1 MPKPRDF
8 SLDWNAPKAGDYD
21 ARVTNIEIYYRE
33 AVSIRIEYVTETDP
47 PYGLLEFVR
56 IDAPTHHPR
65 YAEIGPGKARII
77 QLAEAAGIDPK
88 TITSMDALPD
98 LLTGV
103 RAKIRVGLQ
112 IKDGVQVPVVR
123 TVLGQAGPEP
133 QDDGNP
139 PDNGE

>member
-1 MPKPRDF
+1 MSKRRNF
-8 SLDWNAPKAGDYD
+8 SVEWNAPRAGDYD
-21 ARVTNIEIYYRE
+21 AYVTEIEVFSGDLI
-33 AVSIRIEYVTETDP
+33 SLRISYVTETDP

-65 YAEIGPGKARII
+65 YAEIGPGKARIV

-88 TITSMDALPD
+88 TIASIDALPE

-112 IKDGVQVPVVR
+112 IKDGVRIPVVR
-123 TVLGQAGPEP
+123 TVLGPVGPEP
-133 QDDGNP
+133 QADGKP
-139 PDNGE
+139 PDDAE